1 MSAALLFVVLA
12 ACGSSDDGE
21 GGAPAS
27 GGGGQGGSG
36 HGGAHHGHGGEGGS
50 GGDGGS
56 GGGVSADDLDMAAA
70 DFDCILGWDKVRKFR
85 VSNRLGR
92 QEEALAVAN
101 SPDGGVYPVGTV
113 LQLVPTEAMVKR
125 RAGFDA
131 TTRDWEFFS
140 LEVSASG
147 TTILARGAAETV
159 NAFGGNCFDCHA
171 LAQPQ
176 WDLICE
182 DTHGCDPI
190 PLSAEQ
196 IQQIQDGDPRCAP

>member
-1 MSAALLFVVLA
+1 MSAALLFVLLA
-12 ACGSSDDGE
+12 ACGSSDGGDG

-27 GGGGQGGSG
+27 GGGGAGGSG
-36 HGGAHHGHGGEGGS
+36 H

-56 GGGVSADDLDMAAA
+56 GGRGDAEDLDMKAA
-70 DFDCILGWDKVRKFR
+70 DFDCILTWDKVRKFR

-101 SPDGGVYPVGTV
+101 SSTGGVYPVGTI

-140 LEVSASG
+140 LDVSASG

-159 NAFGGNCFDCHA
+159 NAFGGNCFNCHT
-171 LAQPQ
+171 LAEPQ
-176 WDLICE
+176 WDLVCE
-182 DTHGCDPI
+182 DDHGCDPI

-196 IQQIQDGDPRCAP
+196 IQEIQDGDPRCTP

>member
-1 MSAALLFVVLA
+1 MFFNTTSSMSAALLFVLLA
-12 ACGSSDDGE
+12 ACGSSDGGDG

-27 GGGGQGGSG
+27 GGGGAGGSG
-36 HGGAHHGHGGEGGS
+36 H

-56 GGGVSADDLDMAAA
+56 GGRGDAEDLDMKAA
-70 DFDCILGWDKVRKFR
+70 DFDCILTWDKVRKFR

-101 SPDGGVYPVGTV
+101 SSTGGVYPVGTI

-140 LEVSASG
+140 LDVSASG

-159 NAFGGNCFDCHA
+159 NAFGGNCFNCHT
-171 LAQPQ
+171 LAEPQ
-176 WDLICE
+176 WDLVCE
-182 DTHGCDPI
+182 DDHGCDPI

-196 IQQIQDGDPRCAP
+196 IQEIQDGDPRCTP